1 MTRPQLID
9 LLVQDLEPVR
19 PAPSWRSATGGWLA
33 ASWLIVGTLILA
45 TGPLHADVVARLIE
59 QPLVG
64 AGVVLGILTSVG
76 AIAAGLE
83 LAVPGAPPAG
93 RLLAV
98 PALLLAGWLGV
109 LLIDLGQ
116 APGAGALETM
126 MMSPSGRLLCPLQTL
141 LFALPPLSI
150 ALVQL
155 DRRIPVASPLAG
167 ALIGLAAGLVPAV
180 WMQLACVT
188 DPLHTLTHHLS
199 PLLLLAP
206 LGALAGAIA
215 QLRDRG

>member
-1 MTRPQLID
+1 MARSEFID
-9 LLVQDLEPVR
+9 LLVRDLEPVH

-33 ASWLIVGTLILA
+33 ASWGIVGTLILA
-45 TGPLHADVVARLIE
+45 TGSLHADGLAHLIE

-64 AGVVLGILTSVG
+64 VGVILGILTSVG

-98 PALLLAGWLGV
+98 PGLLLTAWFGV
-109 LLIDLGQ
+109 LLIDWSHGS
-116 APGAGALETM
+116 GALEQ
-126 MMSPSGRLLCPLQTL
+126 MSNAPHRLLCPMQTL
-141 LFALPPLSI
+141 LFALPPLAI

-155 DRRIPVASPLAG
+155 DRRVPIASPLAG
-167 ALIGLAAGLVPAV
+167 AVVGLAAGLVPAV
-180 WMQLACVT
+180 WMQLACVS
-188 DPLHTLTHHLS
+188 DPLHTFTHHLS

-206 LGALAGAIA
+206 LGALTGAIA
-215 QLRDRG
+215 QLRNRG

>member
-1 MTRPQLID
+1 MARPQLID
-9 LLVQDLEPVR
+9 LLVRDLEPVR
-19 PAPSWRSATGGWLA
+19 PAPSWQSATGGWLA

-45 TGPLHADVVARLIE
+45 TGSLHADVLARLIE

-64 AGVVLGILTSVG
+64 AGVILGILTGVG

-98 PALLLAGWLGV
+98 PGLLLAAWLGV
-109 LLIDLGQ
+109 LLIDLSHGH
-116 APGAGALETM
+116 GSGALEQ
-126 MMSPSGRLLCPLQTL
+126 MSNAPHRLLCPMQTL
-141 LFALPPLSI
+141 LFALPPLAI

-155 DRRIPVASPLAG
+155 DRRVPVASPLAG
-167 ALIGLAAGLVPAV
+167 AVVGLAAGLVPAV
-180 WMQLACVT
+180 WMQLACIA

-199 PLLLLAP
+199 PVLLLAP
-206 LGALAGAIA
+206 LGALTGAIA
-215 QLRDRG
+215 QLRERG

>member
-1 MTRPQLID
+1 MARLQLID

-19 PAPSWRSATGGWLA
+19 PAPSWRWATGGWLV

-45 TGPLHADVVARLIE
+45 SGSLHADVISRLIE

-64 AGVVLGILTSVG
+64 AGVILGILTGVG

-83 LAVPGAPPAG
+83 LAVPGGPPSG

-98 PALLLAGWLGV
+98 PGLLLAGWLGL
-109 LLIDLGQ
+109 LLIDLSHGHGGGAVAEMMN
-116 APGAGALETM
+116 AP
-126 MMSPSGRLLCPLQTL
+126 GRLLCPMQTL
-141 LFALPPLSI
+141 LFALPPLAI

-155 DRRIPVASPLAG
+155 DRRVPVASPLAG
-167 ALIGLAAGLVPAV
+167 ALVGLAAGLVPAV

-199 PLLLLAP
+199 PLLVLAP